1 MPPGRPFPDNPLKIM
16 EKMLY
21 TIFAALALAACSD
34 PAMEKVEPV
43 NGNGNGNVTPVT
55 PVTPATPHWAALADS
70 CTNVLVANFL
80 DKNTG
85 TFWSTPNDIER
96 STTYIY
102 WQQAHALD
110 VLLYAAERLKESD
123 PSRSSLYLGYADKWF
138 TNYANNYNRTYRGEG
153 TYGGFFNDYTD
164 DMAWI
169 CLTLIRITEVSGDTK
184 YRDTAREVFDR
195 YIWPRHTT
203 TSKGTG
209 LPWTNHDEDKANLN
223 ACTNGPSCLV
233 AAKLYEAYKVADY
246 LDIAKT
252 LYAYN
257 IANMPDEERVEE
269 PPLTYTQGTF
279 GEACRR
285 LYHITGESAY
295 MAKAGA
301 VLKYAFTSNRCTDG
315 ATGAL
320 RHEGPNMDQ
329 SLFKAVLIPYAVNY
343 VLDDKADSR
352 TAQTIREKLQVNAKL
367 LDRHLDRDRYPRMYC
382 DYFWGATFTDGT
394 PSMGAQTSGAS
405 LLEGLARLE
414 KAE

>member
-1 MPPGRPFPDNPLKIM
+1 MK
-16 EKMLY
+16 KMILFSL
-21 TIFAALALAACSD
+21 IALLGLSCSD
-34 PAMEKVEPV
+34 PSFEPYDPDA
-43 NGNGNGNVTPVT
+43 GSSGGGGGTPPA
-55 PVTPATPHWAALADS
+55 PVVPAADHWAALADS
-70 CTNVLVANFL
+70 CTNVLIANFL
-80 DKNTG
+80 DKSTG

-110 VLLYAAERLKESD
+110 VLLYAADRVREKD
-123 PSRSSLYLGYADKWF
+123 PTRAALYLEYADKWYR
-138 TNYANNYNRTYRGEG
+138 NYANNYNRTCRGEG

-169 CLTLIRITEVSGDTK
+169 CLTLIRMTEVSGDGK

-195 YIWPRHTT
+195 YIWTRKVTT
-203 TSKGTG
+203 AKGTG
-209 LPWTNHDEDKANLN
+209 LPWTNHPEDRNNLN
-223 ACTNGPSCLV
+223 ACTNSPSCLV
-233 AAKLYEAYKVADY
+233 AAKLYEAYKVQDY

-285 LYHITGESAY
+285 LYHITGEAAY

-301 VLKYAFTSNRCTDG
+301 VLKYAFTSNRCCDG

-320 RHEGPNMDQ
+320 RHEGTNMDQ

-343 VLDDKADSR
+343 VLDTDADSR
-352 TAQTIREKLQVNAKL
+352 TAQTIREKLLVNAKL
-367 LDRHLDRDRYPRMYC
+367 LDKHLDRRKYPRMYC
-382 DYFWGATFTDGT
+382 DYFWGTTFTEGT
-394 PSMGAQTSGAS
+394 ASMGAQVSGAS
-405 LLEGLARLE
+405 LMEGIARLGE
-414 KAE
+414 